1 MALNKIRDFYL
12 QHIWSRYP
20 APLPGGICGRLVQKL
35 TSTQSKVITN
45 QSEVITTQRD
55 EISVQEMRLFFEFT
69 NEEGKKII
77 RELNLNSLVWLENKT
92 DTLPIEVLAVGD
104 WVQLWCEEFS
114 TDKLNIATAKNDV
127 SEINMLSELNAVP
140 VIKTVSEMNGVSE
153 LNLIAENKLFK
164 TKIVENIGLGEL
176 PQNTNLVFKKILLL
190 APCLGQEILETSDQE
205 LFRSWIQFL
214 NQVRQYFINQKF
226 DEIKTPTLVVC
237 PGTEPFL
244 EPFVTEYKFGQTTQ
258 EYFLPTSPELSL
270 KKCLARGWHKIFEIR
285 PCFRNGEKSAW
296 HSTEFY
302 MLEWY
307 RSFENL
313 EAIKID
319 ICMLLDDLEFP
330 GWKKS
335 KLVSL
340 SMADLFK
347 KYLQFELKPNT
358 RASELLSLAAK
369 LNLQA
374 GSDWDFDDIFYLLY
388 IEKIEPR
395 LGEFE
400 FLILEKYP
408 PSQAALARLTSEGW
422 GERFEFYINGVEIA
436 NAFHELNDPQ
446 IQRLRFEEDLA
457 KKKKYG
463 KRNIPLDEN
472 FLLHLEQGMPPAAGI
487 ALGLE
492 RLFMICAKIRD
503 IQQITPY

>member
-1 MALNKIRDFYL
+1 MPNKIRDFYL

-20 APLPGGICGRLVQKL
+20 TPCPGGVCGRLVHKSV
-35 TSTQSKVITN
+35 TTQSLEAAESDVGSF
-45 QSEVITTQRD
+45 QETT
-55 EISVQEMRLFFEFT
+55 LFFEFT
-69 NEEGKKII
+69 NDEGKKINHKLD
-77 RELNLNSLVWLENKT
+77 LNNLVWFDNKVSA
-92 DTLPIEVLAVGD
+92 LPVDVLKFGD
-104 WVQLWCEEFS
+104 WIQLWYENIS
-114 TDKLNIATAKNDV
+114 VDKVNVT
-127 SEINMLSELNAVP
+127 
-140 VIKTVSEMNGVSE
+140 
-153 LNLIAENKLFK
+153 AENKL
-164 TKIVENIGLGEL
+164 INVESASANSNANSEGAEVKDEEFERAE
-176 PQNTNLVFKKILLL
+176 VFEVEDEEVARKNSILNKVLLL
-190 APCLGQEILETSDQE
+190 APCLNSEVLEVSNQEMY
-205 LFRSWIQFL
+205 RNWIQFL
-214 NQVRQYFINQKF
+214 NQVRQFFIKKKF

-244 EPFVTEYKFGQTTQ
+244 EPFATEFKFGQSTQ

-270 KKCLARGWHKIFEIR
+270 KKCLARGWNKIFEIR
-285 PCFRNGEKSAW
+285 PCFRNGEMSAW
-296 HSTEFY
+296 HSSEFY

-313 EAIKID
+313 ESIKSD
-319 ICMLLDDLEFP
+319 ICLLLEELEFP

-335 KLVSL
+335 KLVNL

-347 KYLQFELKPNT
+347 KYLQFELNPNT
-358 RASELLSLAAK
+358 TANELLSLAAE
-369 LNLQA
+369 LNLKA
-374 GSDWDFDDIFYLLY
+374 GVDWDFDDIFYLLY
-388 IEKIEPR
+388 VEKIEPR

-400 FLILEKYP
+400 FLVLEKYP

-446 IQRLRFEEDLA
+446 IQRLRFEEDLE

-492 RLFMICAKIRD
+492 RLFMIYAKIKD